1 MYKQSKKRL
10 SIKRVMTLLFLVNM
24 MLFAE
29 VNLQESVY
37 DAAEEMMQFDEKM
50 NRLIAEHNGVDYEE
64 EKMNTIVDFE
74 EKEKSYL
81 LEREI
86 EDNNNT
92 QIELSLKDGM
102 LTIDTT
108 VREQEKLKTETG
120 ISHEMTITKSSM
132 SIYIPADA
140 DEDTMQEVYK
150 NGILKVTFLK
160 K

>member
-1 MYKQSKKRL
+1 LYKQSKKRL
-10 SIKRVMTLLFLVNM
+10 SIKKVMTVLFLANM
-24 MLFAE
+24 TLFAE
-29 VNLQESVY
+29 ADLQESVY
-37 DAAEEMMQFDEKM
+37 DSAEEMMQFDEKM

-64 EKMNTIVDFE
+64 EKMNAIVDFE

-86 EDNNNT
+86 EDNDNT
-92 QIELSLKDGM
+92 QIELSLKDGL

-120 ISHEMTITKSSM
+120 IGHETTITKSSM
-132 SIYIPADA
+132 SLYVPADA
-140 DEDTMQEVYK
+140 DEDTMQEIYK
-150 NGILKVTFLK
+150 NGILKITFLK

>member
-1 MYKQSKKRL
+1 LYTQSKK
-10 SIKRVMTLLFLVNM
+10 IVMMFLFLVNM
-24 MLFAE
+24 TLFAE
-29 VNLQESVY
+29 VNLQENVY

-64 EKMNTIVDFE
+64 EEKMNAIVDFE

-86 EDNNNT
+86 EDNDNT
-92 QIELSLKDGM
+92 QIELTLKDGL

-120 ISHEMTITKSSM
+120 IGHETTITKSSM
-132 SIYIPADA
+132 SLYIPADA
-140 DEDTMQEVYK
+140 DEDTMQEIYK